1 VIFPR
6 IIPVLLLEKNK
17 LIQTKKF
24 EYLKYLGDPI
34 NALRVFNDK
43 KVDELVFFDIG
54 ATVNNLEPNYELLKN
69 ISKQSRMPLCYGGG
83 VKNLFQFEKIIKLG
97 FEKVSMSTSAILD
110 PKILKKIVNNFGSQ
124 SVIITLDVKIQNDK
138 YFVYIHNGKKRIDI
152 EIPNLIKILQD
163 YGVGEIIFN
172 LIDRDGMKNGYDLNF
187 IKSIKDLLNIPFC
200 ILGGANSYQDFELV
214 LKNFGLVGLCAG
226 SMFSLKGKFNSVLLQ
241 YLNESDKINLQKV
254 LIEKFN
260 N

>member
-1 VIFPR
+1 
-6 IIPVLLLEKNK
+6 
-17 LIQTKKF
+17 
-24 EYLKYLGDPI
+24 
-34 NALRVFNDK
+34 
-43 KVDELVFFDIG
+43 
-54 ATVNNLEPNYELLKN
+54 
-69 ISKQSRMPLCYGGG
+69 M
-83 VKNLFQFEKIIKLG
+83 
-97 FEKVSMSTSAILD
+97 
-110 PKILKKIVNNFGSQ
+110 
-124 SVIITLDVKIQNDK
+124 
-138 YFVYIHNGKKRIDI
+138 
-152 EIPNLIKILQD
+152 IKILQD

>member
-1 VIFPR
+1 MIFPR

-24 EYLKYLGDPI
+24 EYLKYLGDPL

-83 VKNLFQFEKIIKLG
+83 VKNLFQFKKIIKLG

-138 YFVYIHNGKKRIDI
+138 YFVYIHNGKIRIDI
-152 EIPNLIKILQD
+152 EIPKLIKILQD